1 MFSNHSRPLLLLGF
15 IAVMLLMMAV
25 VFIGFKQM
33 SEINRNME
41 LIVNKYN
48 AKTSYITS
56 MYAAGQERAIS
67 ILRML
72 DMDDAFERDEEY
84 LHFNQLATRFA
95 VARMALNK
103 LDVDEQENT
112 YSHKQSQLIN
122 QVMPQLEIAI
132 DLLFQEKKIEA
143 TRLLLDEAI
152 PAQEKVLKQ
161 LSSMLEYQE
170 KAAKKSLASAKQS
183 YQLAIKQI
191 SLLALGAFII
201 SMVIAWVVIVY
212 ASRAKEALFS
222 QVALESIGDAV
233 ITTDAEG
240 SINYLN
246 SIAEKMTGWND
257 AQAKGKAIIDV
268 FNISEDNSTDKYN
281 QYIQE
286 ANENAPLSN
295 PTNQAQ
301 LKNLAGDSIA
311 IEFTVA
317 PIVDKSHKR
326 VGTAI
331 AFRNMNQEHEL
342 RRQLSYQACHDS
354 LTGLINRYE
363 FEKRLNKLITSSI
376 ENNTTH
382 ALLYLDLD
390 AFKVVNDTCG
400 HVAGDE
406 LLKQLPLLLHR
417 LVRNND
423 TIARL
428 GGDEFGMLLNNCRP
442 EKAQKIAEKILHA
455 VQDFHFIWEEKK
467 FRIGVSIGVVKIDKH
482 SKNINNMMSM
492 ADAACYSAKDSG
504 RNRIYVA
511 KENDGEIANRHG
523 QMQWVSTITKA
534 LEDDSFELFYQTIVA
549 TDRIRDPSVSIEL
562 LLRMRGDD
570 GNLIPPGAFIP
581 AAERY
586 NLMIQIDRWV
596 INHAFK
602 WLSEHPE
609 ETAALN
615 KCAINLSGQSIGDK
629 SLLDFIKTKIKEYSI
644 SSEKICFEITE
655 TAAISNLV
663 KATWFIHELKN
674 LGCFFSLDD
683 FGSGLSS
690 FAYLKNLPVDFIK
703 IDGMFVRDITH
714 DPIDKEM
721 VRAITSIAQAMGKL
735 TVAEFVENDTI
746 KDVLREIGVDYL
758 QGYGVTK
765 PRSLALFSTTEA
777 CWMPTKNSLASK

>member
-1 MFSNHSRPLLLLGF
+1 M
-15 IAVMLLMMAV
+15 VLMIAV

-41 LIVNKYN
+41 LIVNQYN
-48 AKTSYITS
+48 AKTSHITT
-56 MYAAGQERAIS
+56 MYSAARERSIS
-67 ILRML
+67 LLRML
-72 DMDDAFERDEEY
+72 DTDDAFERDEEY

-95 VARMALNK
+95 IARIALKK
-103 LDVDEQENT
+103 LEFDEQEST
-112 YSHKQSQLIN
+112 YSREQYRLTGQAI
-122 QVMPQLEIAI
+122 PQLETVI
-132 DLLFQEKKIEA
+132 DLLFKDKRNEA

-152 PAQEKVLKQ
+152 PAQDKVLKQ
-161 LSSMLEYQE
+161 LSSMLEYQD

-183 YQLAIKQI
+183 YQLAINQI

-246 SIAEKMTGWND
+246 SIAEEMTGWND

-268 FNISEDNSTDKYN
+268 FNISEDQSTDKYN
-281 QYIQE
+281 QQIQD
-286 ANENAPLSN
+286 AQENTPLAN

-301 LKNLAGDSIA
+301 LKKITGESIA

-317 PIVDKSHKR
+317 PIVDKHNKR
-326 VGTAI
+326 IGTAI
-331 AFRNMNQEHEL
+331 AFRNMNKEHEL

-363 FEKRLNKLITSSI
+363 FESRLKKLINASI
-376 ENNTTH
+376 EKNTIH

-406 LLKQLPLLLHR
+406 LLRQLPLLLNKQ
-417 LVRNND
+417 VRNND

-428 GGDEFGMLLNNCRP
+428 GGDEFGMLLNNCEP
-442 EKAQKIAEKILHA
+442 EQALKIAEKILHA

-467 FRIGVSIGVVKIDKH
+467 FRIGVSIGVIKIDKH
-482 SKNINNMMSM
+482 SKNINYLMSM

-504 RNRIYVA
+504 RNRVYVA
-511 KENDGEIANRHG
+511 KENDGEIANRQG
-523 QMQWVSTITKA
+523 EMQWVSTITKA
-534 LEDDSFELFYQTIVA
+534 LEDNSFELFYQTIVA
-549 TDRIRDPSVSIEL
+549 TDSIRDPTFSIEL

-570 GNLIPPGAFIP
+570 GDLIPPGAFIP

-596 INHAFK
+596 INHAFN
-602 WLSEHPE
+602 WLSENPE
-609 ETAALN
+609 KTAALN
-615 KCAINLSGQSIGDK
+615 KCAINLSGQSIGDE
-629 SLLDFIKTKIKEYSI
+629 SFLDFIITKINEYNI
-644 SSEKICFEITE
+644 NPEKICFEITE
-655 TAAISNLV
+655 TSAISNLV
-663 KATWFIHELKN
+663 KATRFIHELKN

-721 VRAITSIAQAMGKL
+721 VRAITGIAQAMGKL
-735 TVAEFVENDTI
+735 TVAEFVESEAI

-758 QGYGVTK
+758 QGNAVAK
-765 PRSLALFSTTEA
+765 PRPLNLLSITEA
-777 CWMPTKNSLASK
+777 YSIPTEKILASN

>member
-1 MFSNHSRPLLLLGF
+1 MFSNHSKPLLLLGF

-41 LIVNKYN
+41 LIVNQYN
-48 AKTSYITS
+48 AKTSYITT
-56 MYAAGQERAIS
+56 MYTAGQERAIS

-72 DMDDAFERDEEY
+72 DMEDAFDRDEEY

-95 VARMALNK
+95 IARIALSK
-103 LDVDEQENT
+103 LKVDEQENT
-112 YSHKQSQLIN
+112 YSREQSQLIN
-122 QVMPQLEIAI
+122 QAMPQLEIAI
-132 DLLFQEKKIEA
+132 DLLFKDKKIEA

-152 PAQEKVLKQ
+152 LAQEKVLKQ

-191 SLLALGAFII
+191 SLLALGAFLL

-212 ASRAKEALFS
+212 ASRAKDALFS

-246 SIAEKMTGWND
+246 SIAEKMTGWDD

-268 FNISEDNSTDKYN
+268 FDISEDNSTDKYN
-281 QYIQE
+281 QHIQE
-286 ANENAPLSN
+286 AHENTPLSN

-301 LKNLAGDSIA
+301 LKNIAGESIA

-317 PIVDKSHKR
+317 PIVDKTHKR
-326 VGTAI
+326 IGTAI

-363 FEKRLNKLITSSI
+363 FEKRLKKLINISI
-376 ENNTTH
+376 EKNTTH

-406 LLKQLPLLLHR
+406 LLRQLPLLLNKQ
-417 LVRNND
+417 VRNND
-423 TIARL
+423 AIARL
-428 GGDEFGMLLNNCRP
+428 GGDEFGMLLNDCEP
-442 EKAQKIAEKILHA
+442 EQALKIAEKILHA

-467 FRIGVSIGVVKIDKH
+467 FRIGVSIGIIKIDNN
-482 SKNINNMMSM
+482 SKNINHVMSM
-492 ADAACYSAKDSG
+492 ADAACYSAKDNG
-504 RNRIYVA
+504 RNRVYVA
-511 KENDGEIANRHG
+511 KENDDEIANRHG
-523 QMQWVSTITKA
+523 QMQWVTTITKA
-534 LEDDSFELFYQTIVA
+534 LEDDSFEFFYQPIVA
-549 TDRIRDPSVSIEL
+549 SDRVIDPTVSIEL
-562 LLRMRGDD
+562 LLRMRGED
-570 GNLIPPGAFIP
+570 GDLIPPGAFIP

-586 NLMIQIDRWV
+586 NLMIQIDCWV
-596 INHAFK
+596 INHAFR
-602 WLSEHPE
+602 WISEHPE

-615 KCAINLSGQSIGDK
+615 KCGINLSGQSIGDE
-629 SLLDFIKTKIKEYSI
+629 SFLNFIITKIKEYNI
-644 SSEKICFEITE
+644 NPEKICFEITE

-663 KATWFIHELKN
+663 KATRFIHELKN

-703 IDGMFVRDITH
+703 IDGMFVRDILH
-714 DPIDKEM
+714 DSIDKEM
-721 VRAITSIAQAMGKL
+721 VRAITGIAQAMGKL
-735 TVAEFVENDTI
+735 TVAEFVENEAI

-758 QGYGVTK
+758 QGYAVAK
-765 PRSLALFSTTEA
+765 PRSLKLFAISETYSI
-777 CWMPTKNSLASK
+777 PTKK

>member
-1 MFSNHSRPLLLLGF
+1 MFSNQSKPLLLLGF

-41 LIVNKYN
+41 LIVNQYN
-48 AKTSYITS
+48 AKTNYITT
-56 MYAAGQERAIS
+56 MYTAAQERAIS
-67 ILRML
+67 IIRML
-72 DMDDAFERDEEY
+72 DMDDAFDREEEY

-95 VARMALNK
+95 VARIALGK
-103 LDVDEQENT
+103 LKVDEQENT
-112 YSHKQSQLIN
+112 YSREQSQLIN
-122 QVMPQLEIAI
+122 QATPQLEIAI
-132 DLLFQEKKIEA
+132 DLLFKDKKIEA

-170 KAAKKSLASAKQS
+170 KAAKKSLTSAKQS

-212 ASRAKEALFS
+212 ASRAKDALFS

-246 SIAEKMTGWND
+246 SIAEKMTGWSD
-257 AQAKGKAIIDV
+257 TQARGKAIIDV
-268 FNISEDNSTDKYN
+268 FDISEDNSTDKYN
-281 QYIQE
+281 QYVQDSH
-286 ANENAPLSN
+286 ANTPIAN

-301 LKNLAGDSIA
+301 LKNISGETIA

-317 PIVDKSHKR
+317 PIVDKTHKR
-326 VGTAI
+326 IGTAI

-363 FEKRLNKLITSSI
+363 FEIRLKKLINTSI
-376 ENNTTH
+376 EKNTTH

-406 LLKQLPLLLHR
+406 LLRQLPLLLNKQ
-417 LVRNND
+417 VRNND

-428 GGDEFGMLLNNCRP
+428 GGDEFGMLLNDCEP
-442 EKAQKIAEKILHA
+442 EQALKIAEKILHA

-467 FRIGVSIGVVKIDKH
+467 FRIGVSIGIIKIDNN
-482 SKNINNMMSM
+482 SKNINHVMSM
-492 ADAACYSAKDSG
+492 ADAACYSAKDNG
-504 RNRIYVA
+504 RNRVYVA

-523 QMQWVSTITKA
+523 QMQWVTTITKA
-534 LEDDSFELFYQTIVA
+534 LEDDSFEFFYQPIVA
-549 TDRIRDPSVSIEL
+549 SDRVIDPTVSIEL
-562 LLRMRGDD
+562 LLRMRGED
-570 GNLIPPGAFIP
+570 GDLIPPGAFIP

-596 INHAFK
+596 INHAFR

-609 ETAALN
+609 ETTTLN
-615 KCAINLSGQSIGDK
+615 KCAINLSGQSIGDE
-629 SLLDFIKTKIKEYSI
+629 SFLNFIITKIKEYNVN
-644 SSEKICFEITE
+644 SEKICFEITE

-663 KATWFIHELKN
+663 KATRFIHELKN

-703 IDGMFVRDITH
+703 IDGMFVRDIAH

-721 VRAITSIAQAMGKL
+721 VRAITGIAQAMGKL
-735 TVAEFVENDTI
+735 TVAEFVENEAI

-758 QGYGVTK
+758 QGYAVAK
-765 PRSLALFSTTEA
+765 PRSLKLFAISETYSI
-777 CWMPTKNSLASK
+777 PTKK

>member
-1 MFSNHSRPLLLLGF
+1 MFSNHSKPLLLLGF

-25 VFIGFKQM
+25 VLIGFKQM

-41 LIVNKYN
+41 LIVNQYN
-48 AKTSYITS
+48 AKTSYITT
-56 MYAAGQERAIS
+56 MYTAGQERAIS

-72 DMDDAFERDEEY
+72 DMEDAFDRDEEY
-84 LHFNQLATRFA
+84 LHFNHLATRFA
-95 VARMALNK
+95 IARIALSK
-103 LDVDEQENT
+103 LKVDEQENT
-112 YSHKQSQLIN
+112 YSREQSQLIN
-122 QVMPQLEIAI
+122 QAMPQLEIAI
-132 DLLFQEKKIEA
+132 DLLFKDKKIEA

-191 SLLALGAFII
+191 SLLALGAFLL

-212 ASRAKEALFS
+212 ASRAKDALFS

-246 SIAEKMTGWND
+246 SIAEKMTGWDD

-268 FNISEDNSTDKYN
+268 FDISEDNSTDKYN
-281 QYIQE
+281 QHIQE
-286 ANENAPLSN
+286 AHENTPLSN

-301 LKNLAGDSIA
+301 LKNIAGESIA

-317 PIVDKSHKR
+317 PIIDKAHKR
-326 VGTAI
+326 IGTAI

-363 FEKRLNKLITSSI
+363 FEKRLKKLINISI
-376 ENNTTH
+376 EKNTTH

-406 LLKQLPLLLHR
+406 LLRQLPLLLNKQ
-417 LVRNND
+417 VRNND
-423 TIARL
+423 AIARL
-428 GGDEFGMLLNNCRP
+428 GGDEFGMLLNDCEP
-442 EKAQKIAEKILHA
+442 EQALKIAEKILHA

-467 FRIGVSIGVVKIDKH
+467 FRIGVSIGIIKIDNN
-482 SKNINNMMSM
+482 SKNINHVMSM
-492 ADAACYSAKDSG
+492 ADAACYSAKDNG
-504 RNRIYVA
+504 RNRVYVA
-511 KENDGEIANRHG
+511 KENDDEIANRHG
-523 QMQWVSTITKA
+523 QMQWVTTITKA
-534 LEDDSFELFYQTIVA
+534 LEDDSFEFFYQPIVA
-549 TDRIRDPSVSIEL
+549 SDRVIDPTVSIEL
-562 LLRMRGDD
+562 LLRMRGED
-570 GNLIPPGAFIP
+570 GDLIPPGAFIP

-586 NLMIQIDRWV
+586 NLMIQIDCWV
-596 INHAFK
+596 INHAFR
-602 WLSEHPE
+602 WISEHPE

-615 KCAINLSGQSIGDK
+615 KCGINLSGQSIGDE
-629 SLLDFIKTKIKEYSI
+629 SFLNFIITKIKEYNI
-644 SSEKICFEITE
+644 NPEKICFEITE

-663 KATWFIHELKN
+663 KATRFIHELKN

-703 IDGMFVRDITH
+703 IDGMFVRDILH
-714 DPIDKEM
+714 DSIDKEM
-721 VRAITSIAQAMGKL
+721 VRAITGIAQAMGKL
-735 TVAEFVENDTI
+735 TVAEFVENEAI

-758 QGYGVTK
+758 QGYAVAK
-765 PRSLALFSTTEA
+765 PRSLKLFAISETYSI
-777 CWMPTKNSLASK
+777 PTKK